1 VVDAF
6 GVVVVVVVV
15 AVVDGVVAVDDVV
28 PDAPV
33 VAVVDGVVDGVVDE
47 EVVDPEAAVVEAAV
61 ARCVA
66 EPATA
71 TPIPRAPTVAVRP
84 RATVAR
90 RMRTSASSLDR
101 TASFG
106 GRGMGGRSMAA
117 PLVRDPATAAG
128 SGRWVIP
135 PRRSQSGLRPA

>member
-6 GVVVVVVVV
+6 GVVVVV

-33 VAVVDGVVDGVVDE
+33 VAVVDGAVAVE

-61 ARCVA
+61 AWCVA

-71 TPIPRAPTVAVRP
+71 TPIPRAATVAVRP

>member
-6 GVVVVVVVV
+6 GVVVVV

-33 VAVVDGVVDGVVDE
+33 VAVVDGAVAVE

-61 ARCVA
+61 AWCVA

-71 TPIPRAPTVAVRP
+71 TPIPRAATVAVRP
-84 RATVAR
+84 MATVAR

-101 TASFG
+101 TASFS
-106 GRGMGGRSMAA
+106 GRGMDGRTMAA